1 MNINIENELSEME
14 RARVEF
20 YRAKEKLNSAKIQLA
35 EFVLLNKDS
44 IDKIDLSA
52 YYEAIENANL
62 TIEYE
67 EKYFLEMKA
76 KLVNR
81 INAISI

>member
-1 MNINIENELSEME
+1 MNINIENELYEME